1 MAEPIPYKLDN
12 GDIVYIEV
20 EDRPGGGG
28 MQQAGRTGEEA
39 KKAAERLSESLKHVK
54 PAAETV
60 LNAFKGM
67 NTPDEIGME
76 FGVKFSGKV
85 GVMLASV
92 DSEATFKVSLKWTN
106 SRKAPEASPSPGVE
120 TAQSDGQPSGRGRA

>member
-1 MAEPIPYKLDN
+1 
-12 GDIVYIEV
+12 
-20 EDRPGGGG
+20 
-28 MQQAGRTGEEA
+28 MQRAGRTDEEA

-54 PAAETV
+54 PAAGTV

-106 SRKAPEASPSPGVE
+106 SRKAPGASPSPAGE
-120 TAQSDGQPSGRGRA
+120 TAQPDGRPSGQGQA